1 MKSEWKEYKIS
12 EFADVIGGG
21 TPSTKIEEYYNGTIP
36 WLTPRDMSTH
46 SSKYICEGARSI
58 TSLGLKK
65 SSARLVP
72 KGTVLF
78 TSRAPIGYI
87 AIAKQEVSTN
97 QGFKSLICN
106 DKIAHNEYIYYLL
119 KSKVFAIESIAS
131 GSTFKEVS
139 GSVLK
144 DFILQLPS
152 IPTQKRI
159 AHILSALDDKIELN
173 RKMNQTLESMAQTLF
188 KSWFVDFDPVKVKA
202 KCKNDEELESAALEL
217 GISKEVLEL
226 FPSEFEE
233 SELGMIPKGWEI
245 KNLGDICSII
255 TKGTT
260 PTKSN
265 LVNAID
271 DQIIPFIK
279 VKDIGNN
286 GEINRDSLEK
296 IPYSVHMKVLK
307 RSILERDDLLFSI
320 AGTIGRVAIVDND
333 LNNSNVNQALGII
346 RLNDKLQH
354 LNLVWLS
361 LQSDRTQKNIISKV
375 VQGVQANTS
384 LANLRDIPII
394 IPSLEL
400 LTKWNNVIGDLMV
413 NFRLNQF
420 SSRTL
425 QKTRDTLLPKLLSGE
440 LDVSDLDIENEG

>member
-1 MKSEWKEYKIS
+1 MENKKAYVT
-12 EFADVIGGG
+12 FANA
-21 TPSTKIEEYYNGTIP
+21 KR
-36 WLTPRDMSTH
+36 LTR
-46 SSKYICEGARSI
+46 
-58 TSLGLKK
+58 
-65 SSARLVP
+65 
-72 KGTVLF
+72 
-78 TSRAPIGYI
+78 
-87 AIAKQEVSTN
+87 
-97 QGFKSLICN
+97 
-106 DKIAHNEYIYYLL
+106 
-119 KSKVFAIESIAS
+119 
-131 GSTFKEVS
+131 
-139 GSVLK
+139 
-144 DFILQLPS
+144 
-152 IPTQKRI
+152 
-159 AHILSALDDKIELN
+159 
-173 RKMNQTLESMAQTLF
+173 
-188 KSWFVDFDPVKVKA
+188 
-202 KCKNDEELESAALEL
+202 
-217 GISKEVLEL
+217 
-226 FPSEFEE
+226 
-233 SELGMIPKGWEI
+233 
-245 KNLGDICSII
+245 SII
-255 TKGTT
+255 TPSGFLSGEKLYEYIFETNLSGVLNEKEAMDLYKIKLLAE
-260 PTKSN
+260 KSD
-265 LVNAID
+265 L
-271 DQIIPFIK
+271 PSSFK